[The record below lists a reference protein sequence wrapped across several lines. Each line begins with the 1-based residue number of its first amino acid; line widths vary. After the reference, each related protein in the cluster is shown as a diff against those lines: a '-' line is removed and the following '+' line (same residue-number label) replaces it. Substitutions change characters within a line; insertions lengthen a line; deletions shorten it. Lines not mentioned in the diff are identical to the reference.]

1 MEYKDFVDEVKEKIK
16 DFLPEEFA
24 DATVEINQMVKN
36 NDCVMDGLSIKT
48 EDSPIY
54 PTVYLNPYFEQIQQ
68 GIETD
73 LYDVLS
79 QIADACQTRDIDHD
93 MDLSKITDYDSIK
106 DKIVCKLI
114 NGETNEKFLQ
124 DKPYT
129 QIEDLAAVYQIL
141 LNKSAEGT
149 ASVTITDSLM
159 GTYGVTA
166 EELHSQAL
174 ENMEKQPY
182 VFKGISQIVDEI
194 MYGKTSSGQSM
205 GRNEAGKTEPQM
217 TEDIHDT
224 IFVLTSDNMLN
235 GAAEILNDNTRQE
248 IAEKIGDF
256 YVLPSC
262 IHETIIIPKDAGM
275 GLDELE
281 HMVQEVN
288 YTQVAPDERLSDHVY
303 EYDAKEHELFRS
315 DKAGERAKQKEGREE
330 KGHERI
336 SVKDKL
342 AEKKKEAIEKNGE
355 KGHQKAEKK
364 KETSL

>member
-1 MEYKDFVDEVKEKIK
+1 MEYKDFIEQVEEKIQ
-16 DFLPEEFA
+16 DFLPEKFA
-24 DATVEINQMVKN
+24 DATVEIAQVIKN

-48 EDSPIY
+48 EENKAVPV
-54 PTVYLNPYFEQIQQ
+54 VYLNPYFEQIQQ
-68 GIETD
+68 GMD

-79 QIADACQTRDIDHD
+79 QIAETYQERSVGYDT
-93 MDLSKITDYDSIK
+93 DLSKITDYDSIK

-114 NGETNEKFLQ
+114 NEEANEGFLQ

-141 LNKSAEGT
+141 LDKSAEGI
-149 ASVTITDSLM
+149 ASVTITDNLM
-159 GTYGVTA
+159 KIYGVTA
-166 EELHSQAL
+166 DELHSQAL

-182 VFKGISQIVDEI
+182 VFKGISQIVDEVI
-194 MYGKTSSGQSM
+194 YGCIPTEQNM
-205 GRNEAGKTEPQM
+205 DRNEAGKSAPQAI
-217 TEDIHDT
+217 EDSQDT
-224 IFVLTSDNMLN
+224 IFVLTNDTMLN

-262 IHETIIIPKDAGM
+262 IHESIIIPKDAGM

-288 YTQVAPDERLSDHVY
+288 YTQVAPNERLSDHVY

-315 DKAGERAKQKEGREE
+315 DRAGERAKQKEERKEN
-330 KGHERI
+330 GHERI

-342 AEKKKEAIEKNGE
+342 EEKKKEAIEKNDE

>member
-1 MEYKDFVDEVKEKIK
+1 MEYKDFVEEVKEKIK
-16 DFLPEEFA
+16 DFLPEKFA
-24 DATVEINQMVKN
+24 DATVEIAEVIKN
-36 NDCVMDGLSIKT
+36 NDCVMDSLSIRT
-48 EDSPIY
+48 EENNAVPV
-54 PTVYLNPYFEQIQQ
+54 VYLNPYFEHIQQ
-68 GIETD
+68 GID

-79 QIADACQTRDIDHD
+79 QIADTYQARSIGYDK
-93 MDLSKITDYDSIK
+93 DLSKITDYDSIK

-114 NGETNEKFLQ
+114 NGETNEGFLQ

-129 QIEDLAAVYQIL
+129 KIEDLAAVYQIL
-141 LNKSAEGT
+141 LDKSAEGT

-159 GTYGVTA
+159 KTYGVTA
-166 EELHSQAL
+166 NELHSQAL
-174 ENMEKQPY
+174 ENMKKQPY
-182 VFKGISQIVDEI
+182 VFKGISEIVSDVI
-194 MYGKTSSGQSM
+194 YGNIPIEQNM
-205 GRNEAGKTEPQM
+205 DRNEAGESSPQT

-224 IFVLTSDNMLN
+224 IFVLTNDDMLN

-288 YTQVAPDERLSDHVY
+288 YTQVAPEERLSDHVY

-315 DKAGERAKQKEGREE
+315 DRAGERAKQKEERKEN
-330 KGHERI
+330 GHERI

-342 AEKKKEAIEKNGE
+342 AEKKKDAAKTNAERECPKS
-355 KGHQKAEKK
+355 EKK